1 MEKKCLAFALG
12 GGGARGA
19 LQVGALRALLEAG
32 IVPDLLVGTS
42 IGAVNAVGLGLWGVD
57 LDGVTALEQAWQA
70 GVGARLMDPRLSQL
84 TLRTLFYHPDKRT
97 QQRVVNFFAL
107 RGITRDLRFNQISGV
122 RLGLVGADLESGE
135 PVIYGEDTGDSIV
148 EGLLASI
155 ALPPWFAPIEK
166 DGQTVVDGGALSN
179 LPIEPAMKMGAT
191 EIIALDIDTPDNI
204 PGNALAFFQAMGHY
218 MFALSRR
225 HIHLETALAEA
236 QGVPVCR
243 IELKVPASI
252 PTWDFRDAQPLIRTG
267 YEIARESVP
276 SWMEMNQR
284 ESVLLSPLLE
294 KQPVMEPV

>member
-1 MEKKCLAFALG
+1 MKKCLAFVLG

-70 GVGARLMDPRLSQL
+70 GIGARLMDPRLSQL

-97 QQRVVNFFAL
+97 QQRVANFFAL
-107 RGITRDLRFNQISGV
+107 RGITHDLCFNQISGV

-135 PVIYGEDTGDSIV
+135 PVIYGEDASDSIV

-179 LPIEPAMKMGAT
+179 LPIEPAMKIGAT
-191 EIIALDIDTPDNI
+191 EIIALDIDTPDSI

-236 QGVPVCR
+236 QGVPVYR

-252 PTWDFRDAQPLIRTG
+252 PTWDFRSSRPLIRIG
-267 YEIARESVP
+267 YEIASEKIST
-276 SWMEMNQR
+276 WMKLSQPAPI
-284 ESVLLSPLLE
+284 LLPRDME
-294 KQPVMEPV
+294 KQPAMEPV